1 MEYKEDKH
9 YITRV
14 LKGESNAYA
23 FLVNKYK
30 SMAYSLA
37 MKLVKNRE
45 DAEEIAQ
52 DAFIKA
58 YQSLGQFRGSA
69 RFSTWLYRIV
79 YNTAVSRMR
88 RSSVESVS
96 LEDSGFDEK
105 ASSEVMDAYYRLKDQ
120 DRKKFLDLVLEKLD
134 PDENFLVTLY
144 YYDEKDLDEIS
155 QITGLTSNNVKVKI
169 FRARQKMSGM
179 LKKYLRDELIM
190 IL

>member
-1 MEYKEDKH
+1 MEYKGDKH
-9 YITRV
+9 YINRI
-14 LKGESNAYA
+14 LKGESDAYA

-37 MKLVKNRE
+37 LKLVKNRE

-58 YQSLGQFRGSA
+58 YQSLGQFKGSSK
-69 RFSTWLYRIV
+69 FSTWLYRIV
-79 YNTAVSRMR
+79 YNTSISKLR
-88 RSSVESVS
+88 RTSAEVVR
-96 LEDSGFDEK
+96 LEDSSVGEK
-105 ASSEVMDAYYRLKDQ
+105 ESSEVIDAYYKLQDQ
-120 DRKKFLDLVLEKLD
+120 ERKKFLDLVLEKLE

-155 QITGLTSNNVKVKI
+155 QITGLTRNNVKVKI

-179 LKKYLRDELIM
+179 LKKYLKDELIG

>member
-9 YITRV
+9 YIARI

-37 MKLVKNRE
+37 LKLVKNRE

-58 YQSLGQFRGSA
+58 YQSLAQYRGSA

-79 YNTAVSRMR
+79 YNSAISHIR
-88 RSSVESVS
+88 RSSAELVS
-96 LEDSGFDEK
+96 LEDSGFAEK
-105 ASSEVMDAYYRLKDQ
+105 ESSEINDAYFRLKEQ
-120 DRKKFLDLVLEKLD
+120 ERKKFLDLALEKLD
-134 PDENFLVTLY
+134 PDENFLITLY
-144 YYDEKDLDEIS
+144 YYNENDLDEIH
-155 QITGLTSNNVKVKI
+155 QITGLTKNNVKVKI
-169 FRARQKMSGM
+169 FRARQKMMVM
-179 LKKYLRDELIM
+179 LKDYLDEELTM

>member
-9 YITRV
+9 YIGRI
-14 LKGESNAYA
+14 LKGETDAYA

-37 MKLVKNRE
+37 LKLVKNRE

-79 YNTAVSRMR
+79 YNSAISRMR
-88 RSSVESVS
+88 KSSAEWISI
-96 LEDSGFDEK
+96 EDSGSAEK
-105 ASSEVMDAYYRLKDQ
+105 THPEVNEAYYRLKEQ
-120 DRKKFLDLVLEKLD
+120 ERKKFLDMAMEKLE
-134 PDENFLVTLY
+134 PDENFLITLY
-144 YYDEKDLDEIS
+144 YYDEKELDEIS
-155 QITGLTSNNVKVKI
+155 QITGLTKNNVKVKI
-169 FRARQKMSGM
+169 FRARQKMMVM
-179 LKKYLRDELIM
+179 LKKFLNEELTT